1 MVLMDQIP
9 HLQEHFQDKNMTG
22 QINVNKVAPRT
33 GSTVTIPGHVVQV
46 VQTVK
51 TDTFNVNSSA
61 APVGSDIALTGIT
74 VNITPTLASSKVLV
88 SWSLSCGHHGDT
100 GHSYLFL
107 MRDSTKILLGD
118 TGGSRTSATQVI
130 NSNATGEMSQVC
142 GEYLDSPNTTSQVT
156 YSFNVAC
163 TSSETAGFGLN
174 RSTRDN
180 NAANYDGRAT
190 STITV
195 KEIAQ

>member
-1 MVLMDQIP
+1 MSTLTVQNI
-9 HLQEHFQDKNMTG
+9 QGSSSSSNT
-22 QINVNKVAPRT
+22 INVASGHKIQAT
-33 GSTVTIPGHVVQV
+33 GHVMQV

-51 TDTFNVNSSA
+51 TDTFTVNSSA

-74 VNITPTLASSKVLV
+74 VNITPSSASNKVLV

-107 MRDSTKILLGD
+107 MRGSTKILLGD
-118 TGGSRTSATQVI
+118 TGGSRTSATQVV
-130 NSNATGEMSQVC
+130 NSNNTGEMSQVC

-163 TSSETAGFGLN
+163 TSSETAGFALN

-195 KEIAQ
+195 KEIAG